1 MSSFINNGVRKTTLN
16 KKKLGKILEPSHDG
30 KSFSLLATGRELG
43 ILDEGIFDM
52 FGQFVAETFTDEKGW
67 EAVSHEHH
75 TLFKQKDSDSKE
87 AFLRPIGHNF
97 DKGGEANVWDV
108 VLNDVMKDLFIN
120 YIQLRK
126 LFLTSKQQ

>member
-16 KKKLGKILEPSHDG
+16 KKKLGAILKPSHDG

-43 ILDEGIFDM
+43 ILDDDIFDM
-52 FGQFVAETFTDEKGW
+52 FGQFVAETFTDENGW
-67 EAVSHEHH
+67 ESVSHEHH

-97 DKGGEANVWDV
+97 DEGGEANVWDV
-108 VLNDVMKDLFIN
+108 VLNDVMKELFIN
-120 YIQLRK
+120 YINN
-126 LFLTSKQQ
+126 SKNI